1 MAGDG
6 SVRSTLTACRGWKD
20 DRGWLKGDPAVDED
34 GLLGAPELR
43 RAVAELRGLRSHV
56 LAFGHAPWAVWRSAG
71 LCQVSGRPVAQP
83 EEGLQDELGKH
94 HICWESAID
103 HCDWHAVVAA
113 EASAEPVDEQKKK
126 AVGTPAYIAERLAW
140 ARVERAFQKK

>member
-1 MAGDG
+1 MGG
-6 SVRSTLTACRGWKD
+6 VEVG
-20 DRGWLKGDPAVDED
+20 
-34 GLLGAPELR
+34 GALPGER
-43 RAVAELRGLRSHV
+43 
-56 LAFGHAPWAVWRSAG
+56 
-71 LCQVSGRPVAQP
+71 RPVAQP

-113 EASAEPVDEQKKK
+113 EVSLAEPVDVEKKK

-140 ARVERAFQKK
+140 ARVERAFQRSKPLAARAMGPREKVPAALLTVFIRTDLATQGRRLL

>member
-1 MAGDG
+1 M
-6 SVRSTLTACRGWKD
+6 
-20 DRGWLKGDPAVDED
+20 
-34 GLLGAPELR
+34 
-43 RAVAELRGLRSHV
+43 
-56 LAFGHAPWAVWRSAG
+56 WRSAG

-113 EASAEPVDEQKKK
+113 EVKDEPVDEKKK

>member
-1 MAGDG
+1 MGG
-6 SVRSTLTACRGWKD
+6 VEVG
-20 DRGWLKGDPAVDED
+20 
-34 GLLGAPELR
+34 
-43 RAVAELRGLRSHV
+43 RALPGEREA
-56 LAFGHAPWAVWRSAG
+56 
-71 LCQVSGRPVAQP
+71 GRPARG
-83 EEGLQDELGKH
+83 GLQDELGKH

-113 EASAEPVDEQKKK
+113 EQSLAEPVDVEKKK

>member
-1 MAGDG
+1 M
-6 SVRSTLTACRGWKD
+6 
-20 DRGWLKGDPAVDED
+20 
-34 GLLGAPELR
+34 
-43 RAVAELRGLRSHV
+43 

-113 EASAEPVDEQKKK
+113 EASVAEPVDEQKKK